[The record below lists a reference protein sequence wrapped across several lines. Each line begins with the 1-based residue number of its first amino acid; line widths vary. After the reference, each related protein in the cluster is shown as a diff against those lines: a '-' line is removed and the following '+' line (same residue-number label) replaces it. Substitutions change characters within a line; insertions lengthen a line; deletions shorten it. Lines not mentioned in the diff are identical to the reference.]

1 MTQQNIR
8 QSLNY
13 YIERLCFPID
23 AKEDLLSAFDKIAA
37 NGSTFP
43 RFCAILEAYEKECA
57 IHFPPVQ
64 QEMEALCEAVG
75 VHPYTGKLLLYLSLA
90 DGMRAH
96 YRTRGIDETLFWNA
110 LADLGY
116 KLEECRLVH
125 EMNGSFVG
133 NWFAGFYKLERFA
146 LGRLQF
152 ELTSVKKPYTCAGF
166 SLSEGQT
173 AINIHI
179 PRTGTRLCHDEV
191 LAAYEMA
198 REHFCEAFPNG
209 ETLFTCHSWLL
220 DPWNLTVLRPDS
232 NLACFIH
239 DFEIVEVEEYPD
251 YSQLWRLFD
260 CNYTGDPEGLP
271 GDSSLR
277 RAYKERVKRGEKT
290 AAGLGYFI
298 LK

>member
-1 MTQQNIR
+1 M
-8 QSLNY
+8 
-13 YIERLCFPID
+13 ERLCFPTD
-23 AKEDLLSAFDKIAA
+23 AKEDLLIAFDKIAA

-43 RFCAILEAYEKECA
+43 RFFAMLKAYEEDCHL
-57 IHFPPVQ
+57 HFVAL
-64 QEMEALCEAVG
+64 QEELEKLCEIAE
-75 VHPYTGKLLLYLSLA
+75 VHPYAGKLMFYLSLA

-96 YRTRGIDETLFWNA
+96 YRAQGIDEALFWNA

-116 KLEECRLVH
+116 KLEECRLVQG
-125 EMNGSFVG
+125 MNGSFVG
-133 NWFAGFYKLERFA
+133 NWFAGFFKLERFA

-152 ELTSVKKPYTCAGF
+152 ELTTVKKPYTCAGF

-198 REHFCEAFPNG
+198 RDFFRASFPDG
-209 ETLFTCHSWLL
+209 QALFACHSWLL

-232 NLACFIH
+232 NLAAFIR
-239 DFEIVEVEEYPD
+239 DFEIVEVDQYPD
-251 YSQLWRLFD
+251 YAQLWRLFD
-260 CNYTGDPEGLP
+260 CKYTGDPEDLP